1 MQIIVTGTLLGG
13 TYALIAL
20 GLTLQYGAARIM
32 NLANGETLVAAC
44 FVSFWLFTA
53 MGVNPLLSMVVIA
66 LHTAYLA
73 ALLSGAVDTHGLM
86 LLALAAYA
94 VYVVNAAQFVLKLRA
109 ARLQGDRAYPT
120 TMGLSS

>member
-66 LHTAYLA
+66 PI
-73 ALLSGAVDTHGLM
+73 
-86 LLALAAYA
+86 ALAVNWLIYA
-94 VYVVNAAQFVLKLRA
+94 WLLRPLGVRVTRI
-109 ARLQGDRAYPT
+109 ARGLPVGGDLEYADQVT
-120 TMGLSS
+120 LSKALEGRREIS

>member
-44 FVSFWLFTA
+44 FVAFWLFTA
-53 MGVNPLLSMVVIA
+53 LGVNPLLGMVLIA
-66 LHTAYLA
+66 PIGPCTELA
-73 ALLSGAVDTHGLM
+73 DLCV
-86 LLALAAYA
+86 AAA
-94 VYVVNAAQFVLKLRA
+94 A
-109 ARLQGDRAYPT
+109 ARPSREEPRHARGRIRSWRPSGFCFCSRA
-120 TMGLSS
+120 